1 MDCDDISTSLD
12 TLSPFVGTMAAQ
24 QYDTD
29 EIATAVEHF
38 GVLLRTPMKLPALLQ
53 SVCSQ
58 VVATIPTA
66 DMAGVT
72 MLSRE
77 SNGSETVACTDER
90 ALDVDVD
97 QYRASEGPCLESAR
111 TRPVVRVRFDDAA
124 QRWPEFA
131 SNVAGTSNVTGIGV
145 ASCFSAPLM
154 TDGHLVGALN
164 LYNSARSTRL
174 F

>member
-1 MDCDDISTSLD
+1 MDCDDISAPLD
-12 TLSPFVGTMAAQ
+12 TLSPFVGTRAAQ
-24 QYDTD
+24 QYDPD

-38 GVLLRTPMKLPALLQ
+38 GALLRTPMKLSALLQ

-66 DMAGVT
+66 DTAGVT
-72 MLSRE
+72 M
-77 SNGSETVACTDER
+77 SNRPETVACTDER

-131 SNVAGTSNVTGIGV
+131 SNVAGTSNVAGIGV
-145 ASCFSAPLM
+145 ASYFSAPLM

-164 LYNSARSTRL
+164 LYSSARSTR
-174 F
+174 FF